1 MLDQFIIRNPF
12 SRRRGAVAVARWL
25 VCLFALLHCGHA
37 QDSTGEYQKKAI
49 YIGKLARYVEW
60 PKDKMQ
66 TGVPLVIGVFGADNV
81 TDQIREVCGRQK
93 INGRDVVVK
102 HCATVQEVVGC
113 HILFVS
119 GSEEARLSTVLRKTR
134 GEPILTVGECD
145 GFLKNGGTINL
156 RALGRDVSL
165 EFDERNAKRSDLK
178 LNPLLFNL
186 GEGRVGG

>member
-1 MLDQFIIRNPF
+1 MLDQFFIRNPL
-12 SRRRGAVAVARWL
+12 SRMRGAFVAMRWFVWIL
-25 VCLFALLHCGHA
+25 AFLNSGQA

-60 PKDKMQ
+60 PKDKML
-66 TGVPLVIGVFGADNV
+66 TGVPLVIGVYGADNV

-102 HCATVQEVVGC
+102 HCATVQEIVGC

-119 GSEEARLSTVLRKTR
+119 GSEEARLSTVLRKVR
-134 GEPILTVGECD
+134 GEPILTVGECE
-145 GFLKNGGTINL
+145 GFLKNGGIINL
-156 RALGRDVSL
+156 RTLGRDVSM
-165 EFDERNAKRSDLK
+165 EFNERNAKRSDLK

-186 GEGRVGG
+186 GEGPVGG